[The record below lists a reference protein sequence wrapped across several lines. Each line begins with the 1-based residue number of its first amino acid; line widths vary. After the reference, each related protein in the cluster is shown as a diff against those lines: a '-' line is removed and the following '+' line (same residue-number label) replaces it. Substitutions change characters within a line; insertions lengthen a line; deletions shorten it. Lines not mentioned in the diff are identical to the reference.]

1 VSIQIENLTERQLR
15 FGVLKLGIALT
26 FGLLVA
32 ATVFSV
38 LLDSDSSLARVPIN
52 ALLLAVAVSLLANG
66 VLAVLKIIDWF
77 EARHYRGDR

>member
-66 VLAVLKIIDWF
+66 VLAVLRIIDWF
-77 EARHYRGDR
+77 EARRYRGDR